1 MNLQSF
7 EYYLRDEGLK
17 ASTATE
23 HVKNIQRFMLWATSA
38 DLTEVQQISYNE
50 LLTYVQYLKG
60 RGVGIP
66 TLNNRLNSIRRYYE
80 HLKQEGVIERNPA
93 RRLHI
98 KGTLK
103 QIVVSPLSYN
113 ELEMLYGEYAKPKEY
128 YREAKSKVVHQ
139 RNAVFLSLM
148 IWQGIHAGHLEKI
161 EIAHVKLNEG
171 TIYIP
176 GAARSKGRELK
187 LDSRQIIVLHQYIT
201 ETSFTGEKLFDCH
214 AHNTMQLLMNELK
227 GINPA
232 LRNAGHIRASVILH
246 WIKMYGKRQVQY
258 MAGHKW
264 IGSTEHYQVQ
274 ELDGLIDM
282 LGKHHPFS

>member
-7 EYYLRDEGLK
+7 EYYLRGEGLK
-17 ASTATE
+17 ANTAIE
-23 HVKNIQRFMLWATSA
+23 HVKNIQRFMMWAAST
-38 DLTEVQQISYNE
+38 DLNEVEQISYNE
-50 LLTYVQYLKG
+50 LLSYVQYLKG

-66 TLNNRLNSIRRYYE
+66 SQNIRLNSIRKYYE
-80 HLKQEGVIERNPA
+80 HLKQEGIIERNPA

-128 YREAKSKVVHQ
+128 YREKSHRAVHQ
-139 RNAVFLSLM
+139 RNVVILSLM
-148 IWQGIHAGHLEKI
+148 IWQGIHSGHLQKI

-201 ETSFTGEKLFDCH
+201 QTKFTGEKLFECH
-214 AHNTMQLLMNELK
+214 PQNTMQLLSEELK
-227 GINPA
+227 GINPT
-232 LRNAGHIRASVILH
+232 LRNALHIRASVILH

-264 IGSTEHYQVQ
+264 IGSTEHYQAQ
-274 ELDGLIDM
+274 ELDGLIEQ
-282 LGKHHPFS
+282 LSKHHPFS